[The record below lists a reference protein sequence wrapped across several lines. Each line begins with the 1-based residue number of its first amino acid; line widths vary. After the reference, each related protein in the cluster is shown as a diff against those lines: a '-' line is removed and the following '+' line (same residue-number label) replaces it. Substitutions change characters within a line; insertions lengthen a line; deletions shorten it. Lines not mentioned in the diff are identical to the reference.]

1 MISESSEANID
12 EDCDEGLEPLEQ
24 QQPRFKNLTLDIEE
38 IERQYKENF
47 EEAYLAENYSD
58 CE

>member
-1 MISESSEANID
+1 MSESSEANID

-24 QQPRFKNLTLDIEE
+24 ENPPRFKNLTLDIEE